1 MNINPEISSSERVN
15 SVSSNTP
22 ANVMD
27 GSRYESKP
35 PFESMNTFR
44 QNNISNKIEI
54 KGSNTNGASK
64 ATVSYAKAT
73 ETSPSKFMANGDLHL
88 IY

>member
-1 MNINPEISSSERVN
+1 
-15 SVSSNTP
+15 
-22 ANVMD
+22 MD

-44 QNNISNKIEI
+44 PNNISNKIEI